1 MGRSGGP
8 GAPGPPHH
16 RPLVVVRSRGQ
27 PGLALSRRPCDLRR
41 VKNLLLGAACLLLA
55 SGCQSEPPGGAT
67 SPGTAPNTGPDE
79 MSSAVVEAS
88 SPPAWT
94 CSARVELS
102 SLWASLSRRYD
113 ADRDGRVTAQEYT
126 RGEVR
131 FANFDRNGD
140 GVLDASDFP
149 DDAHFNGF
157 SHMILED
164 ADGDGDGAVTLEEW
178 WDFSGSLD
186 ANGDGEMVAEEVA
199 AVLGGW
205 ASDWHIFLL
214 SFDQDGDGDFDAH
227 DLEVMFTDQDYNGD
241 DILEGK
247 EMEGWQVTAERPDR
261 PAPGVG
267 DPAPAI
273 ELAYADDPDRVFRLS
288 DARGSRPVALIF
300 GSYT

>member
-1 MGRSGGP
+1 
-8 GAPGPPHH
+8 
-16 RPLVVVRSRGQ
+16 
-27 PGLALSRRPCDLRR
+27 
-41 VKNLLLGAACLLLA
+41 VKNLLLGAAGLLLA
-55 SGCQSEPPGGAT
+55 SGCQSEPTGGAT
-67 SPGTAPNTGPDE
+67 SPGTSPGE
-79 MSSAVVEAS
+79 MSSAVIEAS

-113 ADRDGRVTAQEYT
+113 ADRDGSVTAQEYT
-126 RGEVR
+126 RGDVR
-131 FANFDRNGD
+131 FANFDRNAD
-140 GVLDASDFP
+140 GVLDATDFP

-199 AVLGGW
+199 EVLGWW
-205 ASDWHIFLL
+205 ANDWHIFLL

-247 EMEGWQVTAERPDR
+247 EMEGWQVTAERSDN